1 MDINHITYSECWKEN
16 GNWKNSIDEILEM
29 SLLKECP
36 CDRKANYI
44 KYDTQMTTY
53 SIYNVEPWTA
63 LSIVDN
69 NTAWQAPVF
78 PSSTPYDQHYS
89 KLNIVFSTH
98 TIQYKCR
105 LVEGWFRFIPP
116 PACSFSSPYNLL
128 SPPPNSNPSKSS
140 QLFYYLPQLG
150 AFVWIGFVEHFGVVC
165 SC

>member
-29 SLLKECP
+29 SLLNECP

-105 LVEGWFRFIPP
+105 LVEGWFRFIPSP
-116 PACSFSSPYNLL
+116 SLFILIPIQSFVTPTQLQPFKIIPVVLL
-128 SPPPNSNPSKSS
+128 PSTTGSIC
-140 QLFYYLPQLG
+140 LN
-150 AFVWIGFVEHFGVVC
+150 WIRGTFRC
-165 SC
+165 CL